1 MTSRWSNTRC
11 PRGRW
16 RRRCTGTTARTST
29 ATCSRDGWAALL
41 GDEVVEAG
49 PGDLV
54 FKPRNEWHTF
64 WNAGEEPCRILE
76 IIAPAGF
83 EHFFE
88 ELVDMGGVA
97 QGRPEEM
104 AALCGRYELR
114 HAAGD
119 RPGAARALRPAH
131 RRAGGDGA
139 LHLAPSP
146 QIAASRETPA

>member
-1 MTSRWSNTRC
+1 M
-11 PRGRW
+11 G
-16 RRRCTGTTARTST
+16 
-29 ATCSRDGWAALL
+29 ALL

-88 ELVDMGGVA
+88 ELVDMGGA
-97 QGRPEEM
+97 LEGRPGG
-104 AALCGRYELR
+104 AGGAHRPLR
-114 HAAGD
+114 AGD
-119 RPGAARALRPAH
+119 ETGDASPSCWSASTWGSASRWRAPLLARLGPQRARCVGDGPRSRRALLPS
-131 RRAGGDGA
+131 AGRQSSACASVFLMPTSSEEHA
-139 LHLAPSP
+139 L
-146 QIAASRETPA
+146 